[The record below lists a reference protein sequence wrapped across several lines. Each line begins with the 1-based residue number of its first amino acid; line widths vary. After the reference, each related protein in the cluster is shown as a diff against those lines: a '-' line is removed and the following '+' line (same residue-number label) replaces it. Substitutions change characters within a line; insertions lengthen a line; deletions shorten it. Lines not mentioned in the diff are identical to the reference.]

1 RRLLFRS
8 QSSVSALNLRRG
20 LRLLSRYSP
29 TITTQLQTPV
39 PNLTSMH
46 SPSLSQREPPA
57 VVTFKSDF
65 PPPRQPNE
73 NNKSLTLQISACV
86 SPNLQSPC
94 KLGETHAEICKV
106 KLLLFSLGCRGGG
119 KSLLKVTTAG
129 GSRWERDGLCILVKL
144 GTGVCNWVVIVGEYL
159 LSERKPL
166 RRLRA
171 LTAVCCFGRVC
182 KSLLFFMGVSDALE
196 LVSSSIA

>member
-73 NNKSLTLQISACV
+73 NNKSLTLQISTCV

-94 KLGETHAEICKV
+94 CCTGSFVPVSIKGQYPDLYNQYSFTTTIPQCVDENVVFTHY
-106 KLLLFSLGCRGGG
+106 S
-119 KSLLKVTTAG
+119 
-129 GSRWERDGLCILVKL
+129 
-144 GTGVCNWVVIVGEYL
+144 
-159 LSERKPL
+159 
-166 RRLRA
+166 
-171 LTAVCCFGRVC
+171 
-182 KSLLFFMGVSDALE
+182 
-196 LVSSSIA
+196 